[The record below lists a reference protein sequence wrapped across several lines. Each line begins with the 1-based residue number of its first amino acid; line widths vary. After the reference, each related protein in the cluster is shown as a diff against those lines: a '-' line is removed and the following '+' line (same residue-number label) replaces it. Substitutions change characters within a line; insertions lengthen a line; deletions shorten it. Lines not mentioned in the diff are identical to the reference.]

1 MNVIYVEDFVLSNV
15 LISCLLLSLCTI
27 ISSCFVSHISVIDY
41 TFFGF
46 QLCNEMKIEVGDPRN
61 VICEVVNKI
70 KPSFLILG
78 SHGHSALK
86 RLEQ

>member
-1 MNVIYVEDFVLSNV
+1 MWKIVLSNV
-15 LISCLLLSLCTI
+15 LISCLLLLLCNI
-27 ISSCFVSHISVIDY
+27 ISCCFVSHISVIDNIY
-41 TFFGF
+41 TFFAF

-78 SHGHSALK
+78 SHSHGALK
-86 RLEQ
+86 RLEK